1 MSMQTVRRKALRQN
15 PYSTLG
21 KPPLRSPRDRITRA
35 INGTW
40 SLRELPDNVRELLI
54 ERATLRAEIT
64 TLTVKAQ
71 GLKKSDV
78 SVHIADRLRRIDAIT
93 SLLEKRKCNA

>member
-21 KPPLRSPRDRITRA
+21 KPPLRSSRDRITRA
-35 INGTW
+35 INGSW
-40 SLRELPDNVRELLI
+40 SLKELPDNVRELLI
-54 ERATLRAEIT
+54 ERAALRAEIT

-71 GLKKSDV
+71 GHIKSDV
-78 SVHIADRLRRIDAIT
+78 SVQIADRLRRIDAIT

>member
-21 KPPLRSPRDRITRA
+21 KPPLVKLVS
-35 INGTW
+35 
-40 SLRELPDNVRELLI
+40 RELPDNVRELLI
-54 ERATLRAEIT
+54 ERAALRAEIT

-93 SLLEKRKCNA
+93 SLLENRKCNA